1 MNSVNLQSERLR
13 HFRSEEEFS
22 GVTLLI
28 TVNNLSFLLSLSS
41 FMVVFFLVLFC
52 FCLFLIVNV

>member
-41 FMVVFFLVLFC
+41 FMVVFF
-52 FCLFLIVNV
+52 CLFVFNSKCVDSVV

>member
-13 HFRSEEEFS
+13 HFGSEEEFS
-22 GVTLLI
+22 GVTLSI

-52 FCLFLIVNV
+52 F